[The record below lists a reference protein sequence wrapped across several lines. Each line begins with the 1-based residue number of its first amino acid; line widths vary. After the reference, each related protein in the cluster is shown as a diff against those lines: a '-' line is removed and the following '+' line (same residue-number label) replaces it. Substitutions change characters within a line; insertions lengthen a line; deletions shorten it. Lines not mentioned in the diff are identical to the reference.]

1 MRSKPQLSYYQDLFK
16 RCSQV
21 MKSIQALPIP
31 VIARVHGIATAAGC
45 QLVASCDLAI
55 ASTDAKFAV
64 SGINVGLFCSSPAVA
79 LSRNVSTK
87 HAFDMLITGRFI
99 DAQTAQNWGLIN
111 EAVAPEQLNEA
122 IAQKIA
128 TIISKSPASIRYG
141 KAMFYKQKQMDLD
154 QAYDYAADVM
164 AQNMMEEDAAEGV
177 DAFIEKRPPVWK
189 A

>member
-1 MRSKPQLSYYQDLFK
+1 
-16 RCSQV
+16 
-21 MKSIQALPIP
+21 
-31 VIARVHGIATAAGC
+31 
-45 QLVASCDLAI
+45 
-55 ASTDAKFAV
+55 
-64 SGINVGLFCSSPAVA
+64 
-79 LSRNVSTK
+79 
-87 HAFDMLITGRFI
+87 MLITGRFI